1 MRLKVSLF
9 INFILI
15 FFLLLQAGCGKRELT
30 EPEVLAKADT
40 FRQSGQLDQAIVTLE
55 SYNELHPDTQSVL
68 EALAFDYSTQ
78 KDGAMAAYYFIQLAK
93 TGPEQSQ
100 FMLMAG
106 QSLLQ
111 SGDKAGA
118 ISYYRQYLET
128 HPKDAKVWGT
138 LGRLCQSDGKPAE
151 AIDALLKAYEQ
162 DKQSSTAL
170 LIANLFLEARN
181 LPQSKA
187 WYQTAYKHGDKSQ
200 SDALL
205 GMLRVALTEKK
216 FSLADSYILTLD
228 SRFPGKLD
236 HSDLAYSRDQ
246 IKKWKERKAALESAT
261 QKIQVKTPDLK
272 STPKDKIP
280 PAVEEKTEEKPVKT
294 DKLQEPAPQKE
305 APPEVTK
312 EEQPE
317 KPIEIEVKEPE
328 QIAPQK
334 LAITEPTVKEIE
346 QKDSLNFRDCIIV
359 ADASMKKGDLKKAIR
374 YYKRAI
380 KDNDSSPDLWL
391 RISKAYLEDGQ
402 LVWAE
407 STALEAV
414 RRDSQNPAYYIH
426 YLKVAQR
433 SMTPDRYMRE
443 LQRVHSRFK
452 SQPDITLALARA
464 YKDIAKNK
472 RNAAFLYKEF
482 LDMAPD
488 HPDAKTAREE
498 LEALNYKQ

>member
-15 FFLLLQAGCGKRELT
+15 FFLLLQAGCGKIELT

-55 SYNELHPDTQSVL
+55 SYNELHPGTQSIL

-128 HPKDAKVWGT
+128 HPNDAKVWGT
-138 LGRLCQSDGKPAE
+138 LGRLCQSYGKPAE

-162 DKQSSTAL
+162 EKKSSTAL
-170 LIANLFLEARN
+170 LIANLFLEAKN

-187 WYQTAYKHGDKSQ
+187 WYQTAYKHGDKNQ
-200 SDALL
+200 SDVLL

-261 QKIQVKTPDLK
+261 QKIQVKTPDLEAAPK
-272 STPKDKIP
+272 EETPTKV
-280 PAVEEKTEEKPVKT
+280 AEKTKEKPIKT
-294 DKLQEPAPQKE
+294 EQTEEAKKE
-305 APPEVTK
+305 AVPEGTD

-317 KPIEIEVKEPE
+317 KPIETEIEEPE
-328 QIAPQK
+328 QIAPQQ
-334 LAITEPTVKEIE
+334 LAITEPTIEEIE

-359 ADASMKKGDLKKAIR
+359 ADASMQKGDRKKAIR

-391 RISKAYLEDGQ
+391 RISKAYFEDGQ
-402 LVWAE
+402 FVWAE

-426 YLKVAQR
+426 YLKVAER

-443 LQRVHSRFK
+443 LQRVRSRFK

-488 HPDAKTAREE
+488 HPEAKTAREE